1 MPDIVFS
8 NSGTG
13 RRYVHSA
20 AVEDGALAYSD
31 EERDGERTV
40 TGDREA
46 RERVMD
52 DFAEDEFFAGK
63 VEEIR
68 ERERR
73 EKAKPF
79 IIALIV
85 VLVLV
90 ILATVFFVLQRRK

>member
-13 RRYVHSA
+13 RRDVHSA
-20 AVEDGALAYSD
+20 AVEDGALAYSN

-52 DFAEDEFFAGK
+52 DFAEDEFLLEKLKKFAKGNAGK
-63 VEEIR
+63 R
-68 ERERR
+68 QN
-73 EKAKPF
+73 PS
-79 IIALIV
+79 L
-85 VLVLV
+85 
-90 ILATVFFVLQRRK
+90 